1 MGGLSVPVSRLHA
14 FDERAFV
21 VFSRGEQL
29 LGRLQGTMEDLTAVQ
44 EKGLTAMGDAVL
56 SQDSK
61 DRLNRA
67 QREIAAVMMQIRA
80 RSKS

>member
-1 MGGLSVPVSRLHA
+1 MGAALPFGRVHA
-14 FDERAFV
+14 FDERSFI

-44 EKGLTAMGDAVL
+44 ERGLTAMGDAVL

-61 DRLNRA
+61 DRLQRA
-67 QREIAAVMMQIRA
+67 QREIAAVMQQIRA
-80 RSKS
+80 RSKRE